1 MLGEEHDTNDGPE
14 GKQMGVFSSKS
25 AFNPQND
32 LPDLTGR
39 VVLVTGGKGLGYATI
54 RHLVRKGAK
63 VYLAARNGSKAE
75 AAIAQLKEE
84 GLTPG
89 NGEVVKL
96 ELDLCDPR
104 NAKKMAQEFMRKEDR
119 LDVLIH
125 NAAVLIES
133 SYEMLPDGVQ
143 KTMMVNLV
151 SPFVLTRELLPILRK
166 TAAQPDSD
174 VRIVV
179 VASSG
184 HRLLFGKHRFR
195 TIQELNDECKYT
207 PVPGFTRYC
216 RSKLANVL
224 YTSELDRRLSSST
237 VPYESNI
244 IAVSVHPGLVNTI
257 SYNAVISRL
266 RLNSFVDWFASLVS
280 VAPDIGA
287 YNSVYAAAAPVIR
300 TERWRYGG
308 GYIIPVGLS
317 VIPGEGVLKWWNG
330 GPEVTGEEDGQ
341 DTSSRRKVKEGEDR
355 AWEERG
361 RELWETVEISTG
373 EGDLKDLVMSVAS
386 LEYLS
391 HG

>member
-1 MLGEEHDTNDGPE
+1 MHSAASPVLTIKGAE
-14 GKQMGVFSSKS
+14 GKQMGVFSSKTG
-25 AFNPQND
+25 FDPQND

-39 VVLVTGGKGLGYATI
+39 VVLVTGGKYDDPCNPIDTDTP
-54 RHLVRKGAK
+54 HLVRKVAK
-63 VYLAARNGSKAE
+63 VYLAARNGAKVE

-84 GLTPG
+84 SLTPG
-89 NGEVVKL
+89 NGGVVRL
-96 ELDLCDPR
+96 ELDL
-104 NAKKMAQEFMRKEDR
+104 KWHEFMSKEDR

-125 NAAVLIES
+125 NTAVLIES
-133 SYEMLPDGVQ
+133 SYEMLPDASVQ

-224 YTSELDRRLSSST
+224 YASELDRRLSSST

-257 SYNAVISRL
+257 SHNPVISRL
-266 RLNSFVDWFASLVS
+266 RLDSFVDWFAPLVP
-280 VAPDIGA
+280 VAPDVGA
-287 YNSVYAAAAPVIR
+287 YNSVYAAVAPVIR

-308 GYIIPVGLS
+308 GYIVPVGLS
-317 VIPGEGVLKWWNG
+317 VIPGEGVLKWGNG

-341 DTSSRRKVKEGEDR
+341 DTSRRRER
-355 AWEERG
+355 TERG
-361 RELWETVEISTG
+361 KRG
-373 EGDLKDLVMSVAS
+373 EESCGRQSRDFHGRRGFERLCNVSRVLG
-386 LEYLS
+386 YLS
-391 HG
+391 YG